1 MAIQDRSEL
10 SETTESNNRG
20 YRIRILI
27 FWTGIIVAI
36 ALALTT
42 GVTTWQDYMVKDAA
56 RHQLRAHI
64 VVRPEQLPTL
74 EAGKQPQLRGSYYN
88 IGRTPAYDEGSVSH
102 LLVAEYPLRRTLT
115 EEECDKSRTGV
126 KRKNKWFVGKVPH
139 PETIR
144 EEPFTSEEIEAI
156 KQGQAAV
163 YFYGRVCYAD
173 IFSESHQTD
182 FCLLWK
188 WSGGRFSPGLYC
200 AQGNLIN

>member
-1 MAIQDRSEL
+1 MAIQDRSKQNEDQDR
-10 SETTESNNRG
+10 N
-20 YRIRILI
+20 IRYQVRVAI
-27 FWTGIIVAI
+27 FWVGIVVAV
-36 ALALTT
+36 ALVLAT

-64 VVRPEQLPTL
+64 VVQPEQLPAL
-74 EAGKQPQLRGSYYN
+74 EEGAQPRVQGSYYN
-88 IGRTPAYDEGSVSH
+88 IGRTPAYDQGSTSH
-102 LLVAEYPLRRTLT
+102 LVVAEYPLARVFA
-115 EEECDKSRTGV
+115 EEECDKETTAV

-139 PETIR
+139 LPTMR
-144 EEPFTSEEIEAI
+144 KEPFTTTEIEAI

-173 IFSESHQTD
+173 IFSESHRTD

-188 WSGGRFSPGLYC
+188 WDGGRFSPGLYC